1 LRRAAPPAASV
12 GRRALSGSAWVLVAE
27 GLAVPSGLLTV
38 AVATRF
44 LGPGEYGLFAL
55 AATAVAWVEWGLAS
69 GFARAGVRLISEA
82 SDWRPAGTAL
92 VHHQF
97 GVSVLAML
105 ALWLLADPIADQL
118 GEPRLTEYLRLYAI
132 DIPLFGLAQAH
143 RGVLIGLG
151 HFGHRAMASAGRWTA
166 RALLIVILLE
176 LGLSVEGAILGSLGA
191 SVVELAIARWRVR
204 PTLLTRPGAGYPMRR
219 VWGDAGPL
227 FALGLG
233 MRVLEKLDLVLLK
246 ALGGSA
252 EQAGIYAAA
261 QNLTIGPG
269 LVALAASPI
278 LLATLSRLVHAGA
291 PDEARG
297 VGREALRLMVVL
309 APIAAI
315 AAAVSPEVAVLLY
328 GRAFTDSGPLAAVL
342 MLGAAAMAAFS
353 LVTSVLIGAGRST
366 WSVGLVLG
374 MLALALIGHLVAI
387 PRWGPLGAAV
397 VTSAATSVGALGGGL
412 LVYQAWAI
420 RPPIA
425 SLLRAAALCVAA
437 FWLTR
442 AWSSPGL
449 EVVVK
454 LGLVVVLVA
463 LAYVGCGEFS
473 AAELWA
479 AMPRAGLAR
488 LARRSS

>member
-1 LRRAAPPAASV
+1 
-12 GRRALSGSAWVLVAE
+12 VLVAE

-38 AVATRF
+38 AVATRL
-44 LGPGEYGLFAL
+44 LGPGQYGLFAL
-55 AATAVAWVEWGLAS
+55 AAAVVAWVEWGLAS
-69 GFARAGVRLISEA
+69 GFSRAGVRLVSEA

-97 GVSVLAML
+97 GVSLFAML
-105 ALWLLADPIADQL
+105 ALWLLAEPIADQL
-118 GEPRLTEYLRLYAI
+118 GDPRLVDYLRLFAV

-151 HFGHRAMASAGRWTA
+151 HFGNRAIASAGRWTA
-166 RALLIVILLE
+166 RALLIVMLLE
-176 LGLSVEGAILGSLGA
+176 LGLSVEGAIVGSLGA

-204 PTLLTRPGAGYPMRR
+204 PTLLTRLGAGYPMGR

-246 ALGGSA
+246 GLGGSA

-278 LLATLSRLVHAGA
+278 LLATLSRLVHAGSR
-291 PDEARG
+291 DQARA
-297 VGREALRLMVVL
+297 VGREALRLLVLL
-309 APIAAI
+309 APLAAI
-315 AAAVSPEVAVLLY
+315 GAAASPEIAVLLY
-328 GRAFTDSGPLAAVL
+328 GRVFMDSGPLAEIL

-353 LVTSVLIGAGRST
+353 LVTSVLIGAGRSGWT
-366 WSVGLVLG
+366 LAMVLG
-374 MLALALIGHLVAI
+374 MLALAFVCHLVVI
-387 PRWGPLGAAV
+387 PRWGPLGAAA
-397 VTSAATSVGALGGGL
+397 VTSLVTSLGALTGSL
-412 LVYQAWAI
+412 AIYRVWAVC
-420 RPPIA
+420 PPAA
-425 SLLRAAALCVAA
+425 SLLRAGALCVVA
-437 FWLTR
+437 FALTT

-449 EVVVK
+449 EVVLK
-454 LGLVVVLVA
+454 LAVMVALVG
-463 LAYVGCGEFS
+463 LAYVGFGEFS
-473 AAELWA
+473 VAELVA
-479 AMPRAGLAR
+479 ALPRAGLAR